1 MSMLRVCLPAAIA
14 ALAFLFTHV
23 THAQQTS
30 SFATSGSAAVR
41 SAALVEQTA
50 PRSAAADTPA
60 VKRTVLLQHNT
71 SAPGFEAV
79 LVEVE
84 IPVGQR
90 EGRHFHSGTAMIHV
104 TDGAITLDYEGKP
117 TVRYKAGDSFFVD
130 AKAVHEGINK
140 ENVPAKAIATFIVPK
155 GQPVTTQ
162 VAAATK

>member
-1 MSMLRVCLPAAIA
+1 MSIRRFVVLAAVA
-14 ALAFLFTHV
+14 ALAFLSTQA
-23 THAQQTS
+23 TQAQQTP
-30 SFATSGSAAVR
+30 T
-41 SAALVEQTA
+41 
-50 PRSAAADTPA
+50 
-60 VKRTVLLQHNT
+60 VKRTVLLQHDT

-79 LVEVE
+79 LVAVE
-84 IPVGQR
+84 IPVGGR

-140 ENVPAKAIATFIVPK
+140 ENVPAKAIATFIIPK

>member
-1 MSMLRVCLPAAIA
+1 MMIRRVFVVAAIA
-14 ALAFLFTHV
+14 ALAVVSAHV
-23 THAQQTS
+23 THAQQ
-30 SFATSGSAAVR
+30 
-41 SAALVEQTA
+41 A
-50 PRSAAADTPA
+50 PT
-60 VKRTVLLQHNT
+60 VKRTVLLQHDT

-79 LVEVE
+79 LVAVE
-84 IPVGQR
+84 IPVGGR

-140 ENVPAKAIATFIVPK
+140 ENVPAKAIATFINPK

-162 VAAATK
+162 VPAATK

>member
-1 MSMLRVCLPAAIA
+1 MSIRRIFVLAAIA
-14 ALAFLFTHV
+14 ALAFLSTQV
-23 THAQQTS
+23 THAQQ
-30 SFATSGSAAVR
+30 
-41 SAALVEQTA
+41 A
-50 PRSAAADTPA
+50 PT
-60 VKRTVLLQHNT
+60 VKRTVLLQHDT

-79 LVEVE
+79 LVAVE
-84 IPVGQR
+84 IPVGGR

-140 ENVPAKAIATFIVPK
+140 ENVPAKAIATFIIPK

>member
-1 MSMLRVCLPAAIA
+1 MMIRRVFVVAAIA
-14 ALAFLFTHV
+14 ALAVVSAHV
-23 THAQQTS
+23 THAQQ
-30 SFATSGSAAVR
+30 
-41 SAALVEQTA
+41 A
-50 PRSAAADTPA
+50 PT
-60 VKRTVLLQHNT
+60 VKRTVLLQHDT

-79 LVEVE
+79 LVAVE
-84 IPVGQR
+84 IPVGGR

-140 ENVPAKAIATFIVPK
+140 ENVPAKAIATFINPK

-162 VAAATK
+162 VAPATK

>member
-1 MSMLRVCLPAAIA
+1 MSIRRIFVLAAIA
-14 ALAFLFTHV
+14 ALALVSTQV
-23 THAQQTS
+23 MHAQQ
-30 SFATSGSAAVR
+30 
-41 SAALVEQTA
+41 A
-50 PRSAAADTPA
+50 PT
-60 VKRTVLLQHNT
+60 VKRTVLLQHDT

-79 LVEVE
+79 LVAVE
-84 IPVGQR
+84 IPVGGR

-140 ENVPAKAIATFIVPK
+140 ENVPAKAIATFINPK

-162 VAAATK
+162 VAPATK